1 MASTQTDNETAWFLA
16 TSHPVLLPSHDALT
30 ASRED
35 FEAFVVKELSR
46 QRESDDKDEPMTEA
60 DKDATVVT
68 SETST
73 DATLSPDA
81 SAQSG
86 SGAMDVD
93 VPSTEE
99 EGTPSVATGNPF
111 VDGLLASRATEK
123 TAVSLGNTLSPT
135 GAFTAN
141 GDLSHPSTNNP
152 LVDLFSELDTIS
164 SSRSGLEPLLN
175 RAWAEDPLMTVKIIF
190 NARSI
195 HLGKASRHAFYSSA
209 GWLAQHH
216 PLTLVGNLRWLSRP
230 VIEKKIKKADGDEEE
245 EFVVVD
251 EEVDEND
258 PLRFDVQ
265 HGVSHGYWKDLLN
278 ILAIAA
284 NGKLDGETNPTEVL
298 NSENPGI
305 FKGKSSKPKRGRARG
320 RGGRRG
326 GLRGGSHS
334 AKSDES
340 SDQTATEVPKSER
353 GKVGDPKEAA
363 KALRREARTTRHSNV
378 LQLLEENAV
387 YRCLHLAI
395 SRLFA
400 EQLQADLKALRD
412 VDTKA
417 KRNVSLCAK
426 WAPTDDHFHDRHTFV
441 ISSIAEAMY
450 PRESFDNSLSAT
462 DDRETYIRYAREQY
476 RKDTSAL
483 RKHLDIVERKLTE
496 KKYEA
501 IKYDRIPSI
510 AMRNYSKIFIENDF
524 ERFEKYLDNVAQGK
538 AKISGATLL
547 PSTLVRAA
555 LADGSAAVPSD
566 AQKATMS
573 SADLI
578 KYKVRQMELAVVDGQ
593 WKTLVQRIKDSGTL
607 SSSIAVCDV
616 SGSMYGPESRDS
628 TRPIDS
634 AVGLSLLIAET
645 TAAPYN
651 GIFITFHNRPRVEK
665 VDLSATFSQKVSA
678 MARADW
684 GMNTNFTA
692 VFEKLILPIAKEN
705 KVKAEDMVK
714 RVFVFS
720 DMQFDAA
727 QTNRWS
733 TSFERIKKLYDEAG
747 YEVPELVFWNLN
759 SRYAGKPVTVTDEGT
774 ALVTGY
780 SQGMLKVF
788 LEGGG
793 FEEDKEEDKVIVT
806 KNEDGTVTE
815 TVEKGKTDPLK
826 TVKKAVG
833 HQAYDMLQVLD

>member
-1 MASTQTDNETAWFLA
+1 MASTQADNETAWFLA

-35 FEAFVVKELSR
+35 FEAFVTEELSR
-46 QRESDDKDEPMTEA
+46 QHESEDKDEPMTGA
-60 DKDATVVT
+60 DKDAADVT
-68 SETST
+68 SETLT
-73 DATLSPDA
+73 EATASPDA
-81 SAQSG
+81 SATPG
-86 SGAMDVD
+86 FGAMDVD
-93 VPSTEE
+93 IPSAE

-111 VDGLLASRATEK
+111 VDGLLASRVTEK
-123 TAVSLGNTLSPT
+123 TAVSLGNTLSAT

-141 GDLSHPSTNNP
+141 GDLAHPSTNNP
-152 LVDLFSELDTIS
+152 LVDLFSELDSNS
-164 SSRSGLEPLLN
+164 SSRSGLQPLLE

-195 HLGKASRHAFYSSA
+195 HLGKASRHAFYSCA
-209 GWLAQHH
+209 GWLAQNH

-230 VIEKKIKKADGDEEE
+230 VIEKKIKKADSDDE

-251 EEVDEND
+251 EDVDERD

-278 ILAIAA
+278 VLAIAA
-284 NGKLDGETNPTEVL
+284 NGKLDGETPPTEVL

-305 FKGKSSKPKRGRARG
+305 LKGKSIKNVKRGRAHG

-326 GLRGGSHS
+326 GLRGGSHL
-334 AKSDES
+334 AKPDES
-340 SDQTATEVPKSER
+340 SAQAPTKVPKSER
-353 GKVGDPKEAA
+353 GKVNDPKVAA
-363 KALRREARTTRHSNV
+363 KTLRRETRTARHSNV
-378 LQLLEENAV
+378 LRLLEENAV

-412 VDTKA
+412 AGTKP

-441 ISSIAEAMY
+441 VSSIAEAMY

-462 DDRETYIRYAREQY
+462 DNRETYIRYARERY

-483 RKHLDIVERKLTE
+483 RKHLDIVERKLSE

-501 IKYDRIPSI
+501 IMYDRIPSI
-510 AMRNYSKIFIENDF
+510 AMRNYSKIFIEKDF

-547 PSTLVRAA
+547 PSTLVRTA
-555 LADGSAAVPSD
+555 LDAESAPELND
-566 AQKATMS
+566 AHKATMS

-578 KYKVRQMELAVVDGQ
+578 KYKVRQMELAVLDGQ

-607 SSSIAVCDV
+607 SSSIAICDV
-616 SGSMYGPESRDS
+616 SGSMFRPESRDS

-634 AVGLSLLIAET
+634 AIGLSLLIAET

-651 GIFITFHNRPRVEK
+651 GIFITFHSKPQVEK
-665 VDLSATFSQKVSA
+665 VDLSLAFSQKVWKMSSA
-678 MARADW
+678 NW

-692 VFEKLILPIAKEN
+692 VFEKLILPIAQEN
-705 KVKAEDMVK
+705 KVKPEDMVK

-720 DMQFDAA
+720 DMQFDVA

-733 TSFERIKKLYDEAG
+733 TSFERIQKLYEKAG

-759 SRYAGKPVTVTDEGT
+759 SRNAGKPVTVTDEGT

-793 FEEDKEEDKVIVT
+793 FEEDKEEDKVVVT

-826 TVKKAVG
+826 TAKKAVS
-833 HQAYDMLQVLD
+833 HKAYDMLQVLD